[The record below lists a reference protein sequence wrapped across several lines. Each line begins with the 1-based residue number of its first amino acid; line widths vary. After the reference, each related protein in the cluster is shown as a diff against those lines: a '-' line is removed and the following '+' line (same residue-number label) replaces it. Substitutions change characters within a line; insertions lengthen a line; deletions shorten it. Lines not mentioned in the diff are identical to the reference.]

1 MLLFGKIYIHRV
13 TLALIAIIHVKGD
26 AAWQGE
32 GISCQARF
40 LPRWSA
46 VLRGSSYIEEDEH
59 SPPLRQVL
67 WRTYQIGSCRKSVI
81 KPRQHQRSQITLQVK
96 RGENIP

>member
-1 MLLFGKIYIHRV
+1 MSRADLIKQICS
-13 TLALIAIIHVKGD
+13 LALDTENYTKRQNQSATKLLEEVTRGR
-26 AAWQGE
+26 
-32 GISCQARF
+32 IS
-40 LPRWSA
+40 
-46 VLRGSSYIEEDEH
+46 EEDEL